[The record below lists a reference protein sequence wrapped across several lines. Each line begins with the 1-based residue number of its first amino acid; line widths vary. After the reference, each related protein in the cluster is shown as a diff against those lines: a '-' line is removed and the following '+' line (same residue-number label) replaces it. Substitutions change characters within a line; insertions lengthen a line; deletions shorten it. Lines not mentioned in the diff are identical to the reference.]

1 MKFVLGILLAGFLVS
16 FGVNDKHGLK
26 APGKNDWVGSY
37 VNEYGMV
44 LNVRTQTLTDITFE
58 IVNKKGECQE
68 SFRGKAML
76 VNNTRASYKDNSN
89 YNDDENLL
97 TITLDRRS
105 DGKIEVSETG
115 FQHAPDCLTF
125 SGIFKPSY

>member
-1 MKFVLGILLAGFLVS
+1 MKFVLGILLAGFLVGFS
-16 FGVNDKHGLK
+16 VNDKFALK

-44 LNVRTQTLTDITFE
+44 LNVKTQTLTDITFE

-68 SFRGKAML
+68 SFRGKAVL
-76 VNNTRASYKDNSN
+76 LNATSASYKDNSN
-89 YNDDENLL
+89 FNDEENILI
-97 TITLDRRS
+97 ITLNRRT